1 MRDSEYK
8 KRIIDYVKKNLRKG
22 YTLESLKWALVD
34 QGYSRTLVDL
44 AIKDANLELS
54 KEAPVLQDKPMITHE
69 IIGENDQPVEAKK
82 SWWRRFFGL

>member
-8 KRIIDYVKKNLRKG
+8 KRIVDYVKKNLRKG

-34 QGYSRTLVDL
+34 QGYSRTLVDM

-54 KEAPVLQDKPMITHE
+54 KEAPVLSEKPMITHE
-69 IIGENDQPVEAKK
+69 IVGENGESVEVKK